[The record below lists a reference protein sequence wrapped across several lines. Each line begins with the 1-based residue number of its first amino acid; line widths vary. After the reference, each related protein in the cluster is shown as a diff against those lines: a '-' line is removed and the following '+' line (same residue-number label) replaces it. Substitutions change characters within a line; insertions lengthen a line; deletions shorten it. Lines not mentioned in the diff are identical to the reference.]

1 METLQTLVDVFQECL
16 QNRDL
21 DYYLYMTP
29 PVQKLSG
36 ILLRKTFNELDC
48 VPRAIFYMKC

>member
-1 METLQTLVDVFQECL
+1 M
-16 QNRDL
+16 

-36 ILLRKTFNELDC
+36 ILLYKTFYDQGC
-48 VPRAIFYMKC
+48 VPRAIFHMKCEQQLKGNIFKIGLTKKNF

>member
-1 METLQTLVDVFQECL
+1 M
-16 QNRDL
+16 

-36 ILLRKTFNELDC
+36 VILRKTFYDLGC
-48 VPRAIFYMKC
+48 VPRAIFYFKCEQQISGNIFRMKKTNIFGY